1 MNTENKSGNRMALP
15 DILKGIA
22 VIRMILVHL
31 IEVFAT
37 PEIYDDKTWHL
48 LVFLAGPPGAALF
61 MVIMGY
67 FIARSSTDLK
77 SNINRG
83 FKLLL
88 WGLLLNIGMNF
99 HLLMKILSGAVS
111 LNPWPYVFGVD
122 ILFLAGFSMI
132 LIGVLKTLF
141 RKQVYPFIVFVLLLA
156 SVGSFLPSYH
166 GDLTFLKYVL
176 SFFVGGQPW
185 SYFPVLPWAAYP
197 LAGYVFYQLNDKFQ
211 FSGFSKKGM
220 QYVASSIFIILA
232 LTFTWGFR
240 TASSLELYYNHSL
253 LFFLW
258 ILLLILFWVI
268 IIHLITM
275 KHTNTKA
282 VRYLRWV
289 GRYVTNFYVFQWLLI
304 GNIGTAIYK
313 TQESPAVLI
322 WFAVITVATSVL
334 VYLYRIIKARG
345 KAIRG

>member
-1 MNTENKSGNRMALP
+1 MALP

-31 IEVFAT
+31 FEVFAT

-77 SNINRG
+77 SSITRG

-111 LNPWPYVFGVD
+111 LNPWPFVFGVD

-132 LIGVLKTLF
+132 LLGVLKTLF
-141 RKQVYPFIVFVLLLA
+141 RKQVYPFVVFTLLLA

-166 GDLTFLKYVL
+166 GDLNSLKYVL

-211 FSGFSKKGM
+211 FSGFSIKGM
-220 QYVASSIFIILA
+220 QYVAYSIFILLA

-275 KHTNTKA
+275 KHTNKTA
-282 VRYLRWV
+282 VKYLRWV

-313 TQESPAVLI
+313 TQDGMAILV
-322 WFAVITVATSVL
+322 WFVVITVLASAI
-334 VYLYRIIKARG
+334 VYLYRIIKARVG
-345 KAIRG
+345 FLRNP